1 MRGSCS
7 IRRISFAV
15 LISCASL
22 VATSAGAQVM
32 PLPLG
37 PPLARTDGPN
47 YGPAYPPPR
56 LARHEPPATPAAT
69 APVSAPEAPIA
80 STPAPAATAP
90 VSAPEAPKVSTPATK
105 PSNEIRRE
113 TKPKPERRHVELRRD
128 RVEHRAISPSI
139 FGPEPTDQRRTPRRY
154 PQPR

>member
-80 STPAPAATAP
+80 STPA
-90 VSAPEAPKVSTPATK
+90 TK
-105 PSNEIRRE
+105 PNNEIKRE

-128 RVEHRAISPSI
+128 RVDHRAISPSL
-139 FGPEPTDQRRTPRRY
+139 FGPEPTDQRRAPRRY